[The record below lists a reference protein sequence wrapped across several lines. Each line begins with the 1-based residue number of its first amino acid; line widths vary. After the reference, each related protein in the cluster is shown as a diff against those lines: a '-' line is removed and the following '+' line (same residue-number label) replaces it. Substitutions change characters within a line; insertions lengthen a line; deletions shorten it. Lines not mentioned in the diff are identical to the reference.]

1 MKGTMSNI
9 RIAYY
14 SHSETPV
21 STLTHCPEDDLVKVA
36 RMLETTCPTWED
48 AKKYVHLT
56 QHTLVDHMGVD
67 GYGDPLCTRI
77 SGVKNTEN
85 LIGLFIHMRSSW
97 HFSDN
102 GIDWIPTSEEFPID
116 STEPYKVVNGY
127 LT

>member
-1 MKGTMSNI
+1 MSNI

-14 SHSETPV
+14 SRNESPI

-36 RMLETTCPTWED
+36 RMLETTAPSWED

-56 QHTLVDHMGVD
+56 QHTMQEHWGVD
-67 GYGDPLCTRI
+67 GYGDPLCTQI

-85 LIGLFIHMRSSW
+85 LIGLFIHMRSQW

-102 GIDWIPTSEEFPID
+102 GIDWIPTQEEFPID
-116 STEPYKVVNGY
+116 STEPYKVVNGFVNV
-127 LT
+127 

>member
-1 MKGTMSNI
+1 MSNI

-14 SHSETPV
+14 SRNESPI

-36 RMLETTCPTWED
+36 RMLETTAPTWED

-56 QHTLVDHMGVD
+56 HPTMQEHWGVD

-85 LIGLFIHMRSSW
+85 LIGLFIHMRSQW

-102 GIDWIPTSEEFPID
+102 GIDWIPTQEEFPID
-116 STEPYKVVNGY
+116 STEPYKVVNGFVNV
-127 LT
+127 